1 MRALK
6 RFDGALCKARSKFDR
21 FIRLPCFIHTSKAAS
36 EGYCVRAG
44 FVSPR
49 SLNYLGYSK
58 ASAAE
63 RRVGVVRSELD
74 YSTATKEF
82 GVLAWRQ

>member
-21 FIRLPCFIHTSKAAS
+21 FIRLRCFIRTSKADS
-36 EGYCVRAG
+36 ESCCLRAC
-44 FVSPR
+44 FISQR

-58 ASAAE
+58 ASATE